1 MQNMIANIFIQYTLL
16 AKGSWDPVIK
26 AITPFINST
35 LSFLQGITVGVVTL
49 MAIWYKIREVT
60 SSQQEEQQYTQ
71 KTKSV
76 LIACVVIFLLPTIVN
91 VLQSFFS

>member
-1 MQNMIANIFIQYTLL
+1 MQKMIANIFIQYTLL

-26 AITPFINST
+26 VLTPFINST

-71 KTKSV
+71 KTKTV